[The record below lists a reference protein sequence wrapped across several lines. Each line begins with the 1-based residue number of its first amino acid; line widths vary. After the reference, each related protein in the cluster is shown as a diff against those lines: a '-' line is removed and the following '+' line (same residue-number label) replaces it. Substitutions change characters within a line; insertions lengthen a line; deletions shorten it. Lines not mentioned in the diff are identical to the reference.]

1 MHICL
6 IAVWDV
12 WKGLLSHVFGS
23 KDKEKEQ
30 SPLSSFLPL
39 KYKGLRS
46 LQFGRLRG
54 KYTAGGECIKEDASP
69 HFLAGKFFDPNKEG
83 EEEVSFSAEYV
94 CTAAEREQRSPRQL
108 FFSFPCSGMASLS
121 LSWGPQGGVTGW

>member
-1 MHICL
+1 M
-6 IAVWDV
+6 
-12 WKGLLSHVFGS
+12 FGS

-54 KYTAGGECIKEDASP
+54 TYTAGGECIKEDASP
-69 HFLAGKFFDPNKEG
+69 HFLAGKFF
-83 EEEVSFSAEYV
+83 
-94 CTAAEREQRSPRQL
+94 EQRRRRRSE
-108 FFSFPCSGMASLS
+108 F
-121 LSWGPQGGVTGW
+121 